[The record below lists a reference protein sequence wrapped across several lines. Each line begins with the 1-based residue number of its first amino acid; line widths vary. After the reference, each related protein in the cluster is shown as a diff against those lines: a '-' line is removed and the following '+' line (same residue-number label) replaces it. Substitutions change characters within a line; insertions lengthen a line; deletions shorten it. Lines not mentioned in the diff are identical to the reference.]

1 MFRQKALDALNNPE
15 KLDQPFQLIRPTFW
29 ALLISLSGFTIF
41 IVLWSIFGRIPVRIS
56 GKGFLVEANTAQN
69 LQAEQAGRLA
79 SYLVKPGDCIKKGD
93 VVAKIDPGDFELKTD
108 KLKGE
113 LSALKAQNL
122 VENNLAKRQFEIA
135 NNDLNRLLPYRGNGA
150 ISEQT
155 FIEKEGVLQQ
165 LRARLESERNNR
177 NNLILNKQ
185 LEFDSTLKE
194 ESSKTSIRSPRNGC
208 VSDVTSQIG
217 QYIQPGASILEL
229 ADSGSNTQLDS
240 LAYFSPSDG
249 KRIKVGQSVKITPT
263 TTKAQRHGGI
273 EGKVLSVKELPVS
286 KESLMIRLGSASIVD
301 SIFSGSQ
308 NQSVPLIE
316 VRTSLRKDLKTY
328 SGYYWG
334 GGNGPDLKLTPG
346 TPTELRI
353 LVEARQPISYLIP
366 LLRDLSGIY

>member
-1 MFRQKALDALNNPE
+1 M
-15 KLDQPFQLIRPTFW
+15 
-29 ALLISLSGFTIF
+29 
-41 IVLWSIFGRIPVRIS
+41 
-56 GKGFLVEANTAQN
+56 
-69 LQAEQAGRLA
+69 
-79 SYLVKPGDCIKKGD
+79 
-93 VVAKIDPGDFELKTD
+93 AKIDPGDFELKTD